1 MLKTILQMLLRH
13 CAKKII
19 KKYKPDIIGI
29 TGSIGK
35 TSTKEAIAVVLGSKF
50 NVRSNKKNYNNEIG
64 MPLTIIGVE
73 KTPGK
78 DIFGWIKVFYKAFV
92 LRFSRI
98 SDYPDVLVLE
108 MGADKP
114 GDIEYL
120 LEIAPCKVGVLTFI
134 GNAHI
139 EFFKTIKK
147 IAQEKRLIVSHLKED
162 GFAVLNF
169 DNEMVMQNAKTNAET
184 FTYGFKDGADF
195 QATDVNII
203 IDEQSFWPVG
213 LNFKVLHRGNIV
225 PVFLPG
231 FIAEQFIPA
240 ALAGLTVGHIFGIN
254 LVEGAIALRQI
265 KPLLGHMRIIP
276 GIKHTL
282 IIDDTYNSSPEAVR
296 SALLATA
303 KISPQGS
310 GKRIAILGDML
321 ELGLDTENAHREIGF
336 RVVEANFD
344 YLIVVGEASK
354 KFTAV
359 AAKEAGMDENKIVVF
374 DDSASAGKFL
384 QNKMEKGDIILIKGS
399 QSIRMEKIVKEVMA
413 EPEKAEELLVRQEEY
428 WIRKSL

>member
-1 MLKTILQMLLRH
+1 MLKTILQMLLRRY
-13 CAKKII
+13 AKKII

-29 TGSIGK
+29 TGSVGK
-35 TSTKEAIAVVLGSKF
+35 TSSKEAITAVLGSKF
-50 NVRSNKKNYNNEIG
+50 NVRANKKNYNNEIG
-64 MPLTIIGVE
+64 LPLTIIGVE

-78 DIFGWIKVFYKAFV
+78 DVFGWFKVFLKAFA
-92 LRFSRI
+92 LRCSR
-98 SDYPDVLVLE
+98 DVNYPDILILE
-108 MGADKP
+108 MGTDKP

-147 IAQEKRLIVSHLKED
+147 IAQEKRLIISQLKDD

-169 DNEMVMQNAKTNAET
+169 DNELVMQNSKTNAET

-203 IDEQSFWPVG
+203 TDEKTNWPTG
-213 LNFKVLHRGNIV
+213 LNFKVLYNGNIV

-240 ALAGLTVGHIFGIN
+240 ALSALAVGHIFGIN
-254 LVEGAIALRQI
+254 LVESAMALRNI
-265 KPLLGHMRIIP
+265 KPLAGHMRLIS
-276 GIKHTL
+276 GIKQTL
-282 IIDDTYNSSPEAVR
+282 LIDDTYNSSPDAVR
-296 SALLATA
+296 SALNVVN
-303 KISPQGS
+303 KILPHGA

-321 ELGLDTENAHREIGF
+321 ELGTDTEMAHREIGF
-336 RVVEANFD
+336 RVAELNFD
-344 YLIVVGEASK
+344 LLMTVGEASK

-374 DDSASAGKFL
+374 DDSVSAGKFL
-384 QNKMEKGDIILIKGS
+384 QNKMEKGDVILIKGS
-399 QSIRMEKIVKEVMA
+399 QGKRMEKIVKEVMA
-413 EPEKAEELLVRQEEY
+413 EPEQAGELLVRQEEY
-428 WIRKSL
+428 WIRKS